1 MKLEKILSLI
11 PPTLLTSLAV
21 ETKVDYFTKKLQGE
35 VVFKLLLHCII
46 SYKDNSLRMM
56 QSAYESI
63 FFRMIN
69 QKHHQGKIRFS
80 SISERLSVI
89 EVSYFEK
96 LFARCVELYKQDI
109 GADREN
115 FIRFDSTIV
124 ALSTKLLNVGYQLKG
139 GDAENYRQIKFT
151 VGYGDIPEIVHFYA
165 EQTHSSENVSLKET
179 ITEQSKNDAERIK
192 VFDRGITA
200 RATYDLFTDEKIQFV
215 SRISATSKHD
225 IIRVNEATKNL
236 LADIETL
243 IIISD
248 NWCQLYG
255 DKGKKSK
262 HLVRRIEAVRKDTNE
277 TFVFVTNIG
286 NLTAAD
292 ITELYRRRWDI
303 EIFFKFLKQLLNF
316 KHFISRNE
324 NGIKVVLYVT
334 MIAAILLIA
343 YKKENGLKGF
353 KIPKQQFAN
362 ELEFEIIKQLITLC
376 GGNPE
381 RLNEILLSNSS

>member
-11 PPTLLTSLAV
+11 PSSLLTSLAV

-46 SYKDNSLRMM
+46 SYKDNSLRTM

-63 FFRMIN
+63 FFKMIN

-96 LFARCVELYKQDI
+96 LFTSCVELYKLDI

-139 GDAENYRQIKFT
+139 GDAENCRQIKFT
-151 VGYGDIPEIVHFYA
+151 VGYGAIPEIVHFYA

-215 SRISATSKHD
+215 SRISVASKHD
-225 IIRVNEATKNL
+225 VIRVNAATENL
-236 LADIETL
+236 PADTATL

-255 DKGKKSK
+255 KKGKKSK

-277 TFVFVTNIG
+277 TFVFVTNIE

-292 ITELYRRRWDI
+292 ITELYRRRCDI

-362 ELEFEIIKQLITLC
+362 DLEFEIIKQLIILC

-381 RLNEILLSNSS
+381 RLNEILLCNSS

>member
-11 PPTLLTSLAV
+11 PSSLLESLAV
-21 ETKVDYFTKKLQGE
+21 ETNVDYFTKKLQGE

-46 SYKDNSLRMM
+46 SHKDNSLRTM

-63 FFRMIN
+63 FFKMIN

-96 LFARCVELYKQDI
+96 LFASCVELYKQDM
-109 GADREN
+109 GASQEN

-124 ALSTKLLNVGYQLKG
+124 ALSTKLLNIGYQIKG

-151 VGYGDIPEIVHFYA
+151 VGYGEIPEIVSFYA

-192 VFDRGITA
+192 VFDRGITS
-200 RATYDLFTDEKIQFV
+200 RATYDLFTDNKIQFV
-215 SRISATSKHD
+215 SRINATSKHD
-225 IIRVNEATKNL
+225 VIRVNEATKNL
-236 LADIETL
+236 PAETETL
-243 IIISD
+243 TIISD
-248 NWCQLYG
+248 SWCQLYG
-255 DKGKKSK
+255 ESGKKPK

-353 KIPKQQFAN
+353 KIAKQQFAN
-362 ELEFEIIKQLITLC
+362 DLEFEIIKQLVTLC
-376 GGNPE
+376 GGNPD
-381 RLNEILLSNSS
+381 RLNEILLCNSS